1 MPRFQA
7 ICLEKSGPNTF
18 KFAIWAD
25 VPATRQLFYAN
36 PNATSAWKNASTG
49 DIANLQSGAV
59 VERIYKFDVSSTDT
73 VATVEAAMAGT
84 AAQVQLDVNNFNPW
98 IFYNTTLSSSGVWN
112 TTGIA

>member
-1 MPRFQA
+1 MPRLQA

-25 VPATRQLFYAN
+25 VPLARQPFYASTSITSAWR
-36 PNATSAWKNASTG
+36 NATSG
-49 DIANLQSGAV
+49 DIANLQNGAV
-59 VERIYKFDVSSTDT
+59 TERIYKFDVSTTDT

-84 AAQVQLDVNNFNPW
+84 AAQVQLDVSNFNPW
-98 IFYNTTLSSSGVWN
+98 VFYGSSLSSSGVWT